1 MRESC
6 TYGSVRG
13 ARGNSR
19 PYRDRRDFITALGGA
34 AAGWPLA
41 ARAQQPERIRRLG
54 VLTGLAV
61 DDVQQHAE
69 LAALT
74 QELQKLGWSDG
85 RNIQIYY
92 RDGAS
97 DADQTWTA
105 AKDLIELRPDVIV
118 AHTTSAVSALAQQT
132 RTTPIVFVLVSD
144 PVGNGFV
151 ENWTKPGG
159 NITGFTDF
167 EPPMASK
174 WLELLKQ
181 IAPQVTQVALLFN
194 PETAPGGGAVFLDPI
209 EKAAPGLGLNWM
221 AASVR
226 NTDEI
231 ETIGG
236 VLGRH
241 GATGVLVMPDVFTT
255 AHREQIIALAARYR
269 LPAAYAYRYF
279 ATDGGLISYGIDPTD
294 QCRQAA
300 VYVDRILKGATVGEL
315 PIQAPTK
322 FELVIN
328 LKTAKALG
336 LDLPPMLLA
345 LADAVVE

>member
-1 MRESC
+1 
-6 TYGSVRG
+6 VK
-13 ARGNSR
+13 
-19 PYRDRRDFITALGGA
+19 RRAFITLLGGA
-34 AAGWPLA
+34 AAAWPFD
-41 ARAQQPERIRRLG
+41 ARTQQPERMKRLG
-54 VLTGLAV
+54 VLTGLTV

-69 LAALT
+69 LEALM

-85 RNIQIYY
+85 RNIQVYY
-92 RDGAS
+92 RGGAS
-97 DADQTWTA
+97 DADQAWTS
-105 AKDLIELRPDVIV
+105 AKELIELRPDVIL
-118 AHTTSAVSALAQQT
+118 AHTTAAVSALAQQT
-132 RTTPIVFVLVSD
+132 RTIPIVFVLVSD

-167 EPPMASK
+167 EPPMAGK
-174 WLELLKQ
+174 WLGLLKQ
-181 IAPQVTQVALLFN
+181 IAPHVTQVALLFN

-209 EKAAPGLGLNWM
+209 EKAAPGFGLNWM
-221 AASVR
+221 AAPVR
-226 NTDEI
+226 NADEI

-255 AHREQIIALAARYR
+255 AHREQIIALAAHYR

-279 ATDGGLISYGIDPTD
+279 ATDGGLMSYGIDPAD

-300 VYVDRILKGATVGEL
+300 AYVDRILRGTPAGLL

-328 LKTAKALG
+328 LKTARTQG

>member
-1 MRESC
+1 M
-6 TYGSVRG
+6 
-13 ARGNSR
+13 
-19 PYRDRRDFITALGGA
+19 PFDQLKRRDFITLLGGA
-34 AAGWPLA
+34 AAAWPLA
-41 ARAQQPERIRRLG
+41 ARAQAPDRVRRLG
-54 VLTGLAV
+54 VLMGLASS
-61 DDVQQHAE
+61 DVQQRVE
-69 LAALT
+69 LTALT
-74 QELQKLGWSDG
+74 QELQKLGWADG
-85 RNIQIYY
+85 RNIRIYY
-92 RDGAS
+92 RWGDS
-97 DADQTWTA
+97 DADRTWTA
-105 AKDLIELRPDVIV
+105 AKELIELQPDVIV
-118 AHTTSAVSALAQQT
+118 AHTTSAVSAFAQQT
-132 RTTPIVFVLVSD
+132 RTIPIVFVLVSD

-167 EPPMASK
+167 EPPMAGK

-181 IAPQVTQVALLFN
+181 TAPHVTQVALLFN
-194 PETAPGGGAVFLDPI
+194 PETAPGGGSIFLDPI
-209 EKAAPGLGLNWM
+209 EKAAPAFALNWM
-221 AASVR
+221 AAAMRS
-226 NTDEI
+226 TDEI

-236 VLGRH
+236 ALGRH
-241 GATGVLVMPDVFTT
+241 GATGLLVTPDIFTT

-269 LPAAYAYRYF
+269 LPAVYAYRYF
-279 ATDGGLISYGIDPTD
+279 ATDGGLMSYGMDPAD

-300 VYVDRILKGATVGEL
+300 AYVDRILKGATASEL